1 MKIKSLVFQISGG
14 FVLTTLLIF
23 SIITIT
29 YKIGLSRAIESWSVD
44 QDTHLRDIA
53 EKLLT
58 GGEITAND
66 VPENIPLFVYD
77 TQYNILFSNRGGG
90 KKNLEKRTF
99 TDITVDGEIL
109 GYYSTSTLHFMDT
122 NANMQFTE
130 AIDRAIF
137 LAIIISSIV
146 ITFVSIFLSK
156 KIHKPTKEIV
166 EFIKRIEEG
175 ERGITIRTFGAPE
188 MERIAT
194 VINDLSL
201 KLQRESEI
209 RNQWARD
216 VAHDLRTPV
225 SALKVQFEAMS
236 SGVLEINQERLK
248 KNLKEVEAMEYLVED
263 LSDLMR
269 LEEPEVKL
277 YLDNVSM
284 KDLTQQINLHDP
296 VISEK
301 DLSISMDFEI
311 EEIFCD
317 EMLMGRALSNLW
329 NNALRHCNSGGYITL
344 STKRTSESVV
354 ISIKNS
360 GDVIPEY
367 ELNKIFD
374 RLYRGETSRHSRGSG
389 LGLSITKRIVNLH
402 GGDIIVRSCS
412 EEGTIF
418 DIMIPI

>member
-1 MKIKSLVFQISGG
+1 MKVKSLVFQISGG

-23 SIITIT
+23 SIISVT
-29 YKIGLSRAIESWSVD
+29 YKIGLNQAIESWSED
-44 QDTHLRDIA
+44 QNIHLKSIA
-53 EKLLT
+53 EDILT
-58 GGEITAND
+58 GGDISRID
-66 VPENIPLFVYD
+66 IPYNIPLFIYD
-77 TQYNILFSNRGGG
+77 KDYKLLFSNRGGG
-90 KKNLEKRTF
+90 KKNLENRALTEV
-99 TDITVDGEIL
+99 IVEQELI
-109 GYYSTSTLHFMDT
+109 GYYSTSTIHFMDT
-122 NANMQFTE
+122 SANQQFTE
-130 AIDRAIF
+130 AIDRAIL

-156 KIHKPTKEIV
+156 KIHRPTKEIV
-166 EFIKRIEEG
+166 QFIKRIEAG

-236 SGVLEINQERLK
+236 SGVLEVNQERLK

-277 YLDNVSM
+277 FKDNVPIN
-284 KDLTQQINLHDP
+284 DLIQQINLHDP
-296 VISEK
+296 VIEEK
-301 DLSISMDFEI
+301 GLVIRMDFHIDEV
-311 EEIFCD
+311 FCD

-329 NNALRHCNSGGYITL
+329 NNALRYSNHGGQIIL
-344 STKRTSESVV
+344 STNRSGNHSV
-354 ISIKNS
+354 ISINNS

-367 ELNKIFD
+367 ELTKIFD
-374 RLYRGETSRHSRGSG
+374 RLYRGETSRHSYGSG

-402 GGDIIVRSCS
+402 SGDIDVRSLK
-412 EEGTIF
+412 EEGTTF
-418 DIMIPI
+418 DIVIPV